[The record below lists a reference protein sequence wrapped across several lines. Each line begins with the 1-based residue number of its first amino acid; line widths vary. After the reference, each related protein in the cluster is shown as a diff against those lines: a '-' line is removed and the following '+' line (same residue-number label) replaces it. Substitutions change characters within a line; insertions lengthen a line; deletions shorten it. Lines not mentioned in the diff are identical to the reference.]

1 MRPFNGC
8 IDSDMNKAILTSIS
22 LFVAACGILIARRV
36 CVHGPVR
43 YASSVTLAPSEAPTL
58 KEWINNSIDEDC
70 PPGDLLRYHPE
81 WVSDAERAQLESV
94 WAAAAT
100 NLLNGNVRGMKE
112 CVATVSERMK
122 GISAGREWVDAAVHE
137 GRLEGAD
144 ASLRTRL
151 FNAGERHSRR
161 ADSCSVS

>member
-1 MRPFNGC
+1 M
-8 IDSDMNKAILTSIS
+8 KKILLTLTLLI
-22 LFVAACGILIARRV
+22 VAACGIFIVRRV
-36 CVHGPVR
+36 LMPKHVKS
-43 YASSVTLAPSEAPTL
+43 ASNETSTPDAAAPL

-144 ASLRTRL
+144 APLRTRL